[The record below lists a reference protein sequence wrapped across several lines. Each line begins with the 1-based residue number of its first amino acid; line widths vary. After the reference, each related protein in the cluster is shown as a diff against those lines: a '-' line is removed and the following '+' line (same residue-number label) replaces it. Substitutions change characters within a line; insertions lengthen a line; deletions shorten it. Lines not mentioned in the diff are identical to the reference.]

1 MDNWRKS
8 TWSDANG
15 GQCIEVATMP
25 DGVAVRDSANRA
37 GVTLGVPAAAWT
49 AFLAVIR

>member
-15 GQCIEVATMP
+15 GQCIEVASTP
-25 DGVAVRDSANRA
+25 DGVAVRDTANRA
-37 GVTLGVPAAAWT
+37 SITLGVPPRAWT
-49 AFLAVIR
+49 AFLAAIR